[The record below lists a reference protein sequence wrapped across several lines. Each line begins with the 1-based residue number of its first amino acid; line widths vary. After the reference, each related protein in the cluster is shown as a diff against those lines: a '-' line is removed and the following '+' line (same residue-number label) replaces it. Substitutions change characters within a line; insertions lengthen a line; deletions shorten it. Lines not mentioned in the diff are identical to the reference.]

1 MPQLEDVAEWIDRR
15 VPELV
20 AEYRVPALSL
30 AIGVG
35 DDVTRWAGGS
45 LSFAT
50 GVEATHDS
58 VFQIGSVTKVFTA
71 TLVMQLVDEGLLD
84 PDARVRDVLPDF
96 RVADEAAS
104 ARVTIRQLLSHTAG
118 FEGDVFVD
126 TGPGDDCLERYVEIL
141 ADTPQLFAPG
151 EMFSYNNAGFS
162 TLGRIVEVVRG
173 APYDRVLRERLLDPL
188 GLRHSAVNA
197 AEAVLHRTAVGHLA
211 DETGVLSPT
220 TVWSMERSGSPA
232 GSVLAM
238 SAADLLAFGRMHVH
252 GGVAPGAARILSA
265 ESVAAMRS
273 EQVVLPDIHQGS
285 AWGLGWELFDRGGRR
300 VIGHDGNTIGQS
312 ASLRLVPE
320 HDLVIALVA
329 NGGAPH
335 PVFAT
340 VIDHVLHE
348 LAGLAPRETPA
359 PTGAVPADAGRFLG
373 RYASSTAI
381 TTVSRTDDGRVWLDR
396 TPHGVV
402 AELGDLPYRTE
413 LVPWHPDV
421 LLPVD
426 PEGGVRQPVAFLG
439 DDGTG
444 RALYLHTGRAD
455 RRMDA

>member
-1 MPQLEDVAEWIDRR
+1 MPQLEDVREWVERR

-20 AEYRVPALSL
+20 SAHRVPALSL
-30 AIGVG
+30 AIGRG
-35 DDVTRWAGGS
+35 DEVAAWAGGT
-45 LSFAT
+45 LNLAT
-50 GVEATHDS
+50 GVEATRDS

-71 TLVMQLVDEGLLD
+71 TLVMQLVGEGRLD
-84 PDARVRDVLPDF
+84 LDAAVRDVLPGF
-96 RVADEAAS
+96 RVAEEAAS
-104 ARVTIRQLLSHTAG
+104 ERVTIRQLLSHTSG

-141 ADTPQLFAPG
+141 AGTPQLFAPG
-151 EMFSYNNAGFS
+151 VMFSYNNAGFS
-162 TLGRIVEVVRG
+162 TLGRIVEVLRG
-173 APYDRVLRERLLDPL
+173 EPYDRVLRRCLLDPL
-188 GLRHSAVNA
+188 DLRHGAVNA
-197 AEAVLHRTAVGHLA
+197 AEAILHRAAVGHLE
-211 DETGVLSPT
+211 DEAGSLAPTGV
-220 TVWSMERSGSPA
+220 WAMERSGSPA

-238 SAADLLAFGRMHVH
+238 SAADLLSFGRMHLR
-252 GGVAPGAARILSA
+252 GGTARGGTRLLSA
-265 ESVAAMRS
+265 AAVTEMQRG
-273 EQVVLPDIHQGS
+273 QVRLPDIDQGS
-285 AWGLGWELFDRGGRR
+285 AWGLGWELFDHGGPR

-312 ASLRLVPE
+312 ASLKLVPE
-320 HDLVIALVA
+320 HDLVIAILA

-340 VIDHVLHE
+340 IVDRVLHD
-348 LAGLAPRETPA
+348 LADVPPRVTPTPTGPA
-359 PTGAVPADAGRFLG
+359 PVAVERYVG

-381 TTVSRTDDGRVWLDR
+381 TTISRSADGRLLLER

-413 LVPWHPDV
+413 LVAWHHDV
-421 LLPVD
+421 LLPVQ
-426 PEGGVRQPVAFLG
+426 PERGVPQPVAFLG